1 MNEQIQEILNSNLK
15 NKQLIDLIINMVDTT
30 QCLSSESKVTAIF
43 TLLDQGGLNSIQ
55 DNLMNVSL
63 SINDVNAKLSDLLED
78 IKHD

>member
-1 MNEQIQEILNSNLK
+1 MNEQIQSILSDNLK

-30 QCLSSESKVTAIF
+30 QCLSSESKIMAIF
-43 TLLDQGGLNSIQ
+43 TLLDRGGLNSIQ

>member
-15 NKQLIDLIINMVDTT
+15 NKQLIDLIIHMVDTT

-55 DNLMNVSL
+55 DNLMNVLL

>member
-1 MNEQIQEILNSNLK
+1 MNEQI
-15 NKQLIDLIINMVDTT
+15 

>member
-1 MNEQIQEILNSNLK
+1 MNEQIQSILSDNLK
-15 NKQLIDLIINMVDTT
+15 NKQLIDLIIHTVNTT
-30 QCLSSESKVTAIF
+30 QCLSSKSKIMAIF

>member
-1 MNEQIQEILNSNLK
+1 MNEQIQSILSDNLK

-43 TLLDQGGLNSIQ
+43 TLLDQDGLNSIQ